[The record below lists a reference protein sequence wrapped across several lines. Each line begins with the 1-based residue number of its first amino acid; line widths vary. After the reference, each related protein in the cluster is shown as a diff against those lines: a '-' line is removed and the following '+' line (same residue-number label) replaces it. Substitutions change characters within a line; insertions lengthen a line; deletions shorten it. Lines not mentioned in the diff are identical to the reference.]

1 MQIIALPGLAI
12 ATTVALALRF
22 PRRLT
27 LAIISHGG
35 LLTSA
40 ARSCDRTRNA
50 AALIFNNFQGIALR
64 RSIAARL
71 YFGEY

>member
-1 MQIIALPGLAI
+1 MQIMALPGPAI

-22 PRRLT
+22 PYRLT
-27 LAIISHGG
+27 LAILSCSG

-50 AALIFNNFQGIALR
+50 AALIFNSFQDIALW
-64 RSIAARL
+64 RSIAPKL
-71 YFGEY
+71 HFGEC